1 MKWPMSWTSAATMV
15 TSSAPASAAKC
26 RLQHMFRNGHRL
38 AEIFLVTLVGEDVD
52 DGGDYLFGIA
62 VHNDALCS
70 LSMDASLDFM
80 PSLSG

>member
-1 MKWPMSWTSAATMV
+1 MADVVDQRGDDGDLVGARLGGEMR
-15 TSSAPASAAKC
+15 

-38 AEIFLVTLVGEDVD
+38 AKIFLVTLVGEDID
-52 DGGDYLFGIA
+52 DGGDHLFGIA
-62 VHNDALCS
+62 VHDDALCS